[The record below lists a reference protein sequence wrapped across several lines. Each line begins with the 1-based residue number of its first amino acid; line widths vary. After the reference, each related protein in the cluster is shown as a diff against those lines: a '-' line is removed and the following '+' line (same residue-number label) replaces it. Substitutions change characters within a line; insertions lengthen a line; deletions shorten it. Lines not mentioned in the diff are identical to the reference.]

1 MLDQIEELLRAGHW
15 LGPAVLGVLC
25 CRLLIGAPMAA
36 PGDDL
41 AGAVLVATA
50 AALLTA
56 AGVRLNGDKH
66 AAIAPLVF
74 GAMFLA
80 SWTMF

>member
-15 LGPAVLGVLC
+15 LGPAVLGALC
-25 CRLLIGAPMAA
+25 YRLLIGTPVA
-36 PGDDL
+36 GDDI
-41 AGAVLVATA
+41 AGAVLLATS

-56 AGVRLNGDKH
+56 AGMRMNADRH

-74 GAMFLA
+74 GAMFVA
-80 SWTMF
+80 SWTMR